1 MSINYELSL
10 WREYPGITAIEE
22 EKELII
28 AATGMDYAGRAQDIK
43 LKREHSGKQTLTFEI
58 PLKYFNISTG
68 QDETNSLVEK
78 IIDHSK
84 LKLWRDEYWWNPFAK
99 NKGLNE
105 ETGCTIFEGA
115 WQQGRWYEFIV
126 TERKQKRSKKKLMYS
141 YTCDSLFM
149 SELSRTGYELEF
161 VTDTDIMSASGM
173 GTAHELAKRIVDG
186 TDWEYI
192 KTEVFPDYKEE
203 YNPIT
208 GETIKIPVST
218 DQIEFSKGLDRYVYC
233 YEVDIDSSSTQLDI
247 ANEIETE
254 GSKQGLN
261 LVSGVDFY
269 FDNKGIFNW
278 RPAHNEPFKPYVYN
292 YTKTTILTSYA
303 DKILCYTDGEMV
315 KGNTTEKIEESTLL
329 SSTNLW
335 ETFGNVTVD
344 SILYQGSDGV
354 NSYYLRLGNINGK
367 SGEPLIYNSGYSDK
381 PLDKGDN
388 FVISM
393 HCDNLSTGCVL
404 YIYDGKP
411 SEENQTPIQTVG
423 FAAGD
428 GSNCFDNSYIV
439 TIKQRIK
446 NPYFAFGY
454 NENYTENGNV
464 YDESMQTIDGLFM
477 YKFVGATE
485 KIDKAIKDW
494 IAKQSGFCNKI
505 ENITDSY
512 YGDATN
518 VDLENNTCLINGQK
532 SHFWLPPGT
541 MAQNDFKN
549 GTEVYCL
556 EFNKNG
562 EYIQIYPSFNMENL
576 KKLSSFNTDKR
587 RAISG
592 SKSNRFSL
600 LETISKTFYCFTR
613 FLVEHDS
620 KGYIVKNSN
629 GKPKKYFT
637 YVSELGRRN
646 FNGFNYGLNLE
657 DIERKIDS
665 KELVTKVYVEP
676 IDNQYNNSGMI
687 TIQNSDY
694 NKMGERFFYNFSYFK
709 RQGFFNASSFMEDYK
724 DVYDYVSLRNAQA
737 KAKNEEYIKLKT
749 FKETTQTAYDTHMI
763 QLSALK
769 KEANEELA
777 AIKWEYF
784 WREYL
789 GYGSIEE
796 SLTFPNIDFG
806 GLVAIMKSNHVGATY
821 LPDAIDTIARYM
833 YDINVNG
840 LPENNIKSSL
850 SSIST
855 FQTQWNNLDATTTKE
870 NDELTKKGG
879 LNERVQALLDD
890 YNALIEE
897 KNKKL
902 NWFEKKYRRFILE
915 GTWSGND
922 YIEPDTYYLDATRAM
937 ATSCMPK
944 VSYSVNVVDLT
955 KICNPYDPSDTEWGK
970 DFTYDVG
977 DITYV
982 RDEEL
987 FGNLEQK
994 SMISSIDTYVDVN
1007 KPDDITLTNY
1017 ETRFEELFQS
1027 IAAAV
1032 TTIQLN
1038 ENIYGRAENFTPE
1051 GAIDVSILQKSFDT
1065 NKNLVIS
1072 SANNLVTQDNK
1083 GITVSSDDNSG
1094 KILRAIAGGIF
1105 LSKDNGQTFTA
1116 GLTADGFNASLITAG
1131 QIDTSKIV
1139 IRSSDVPQYI
1149 MDDLGL
1155 TGYSSVLK
1163 DGVRDTSFVR
1173 FDQFGIYMTD
1183 NGRMFGR
1190 GWWDSTDARGEGVQT
1205 TYTKKYVTMGKVAIG
1220 QSNLMS
1226 SDFYIELPPEIYND
1240 TIHFKIIENSSNK
1253 VIYDGNC
1260 ISGTWSCSHTSN
1272 VVQGLERNDNILRF
1286 VYKPGLQDVGYY
1298 GELWDEAGTKYYFSE
1313 DWKKALENYKDSPDL
1328 EGWYEDCP
1336 VASFRIEYDVDGGT
1350 VYYGREG
1357 YIQRNSIFSLTR
1369 KGLVINS
1376 GKQSNETYGGS
1387 VQISTEVPQINIYS
1401 VGNTKDDL
1409 RVRIGYLTTDGEKK
1423 IHGIDIY
1430 DGAIAIYDRPQGV
1443 SGCKK
1448 ILYTERQSDNTVL
1461 LKIEGKLEANLA
1473 SIAGWSI
1480 GKTWTDGNGITQS
1493 NDVILVSG
1501 GTGLSATN
1509 TEGDPAFWAGFDTT
1523 KSYSGTP
1530 WGMKPGVGFWQDHT
1544 KFYVTKAGSMKATS
1558 GTLGGWTF
1566 TNDFF
1571 YKQSDSYAIGIAF
1584 GDIGGTGRCFGIGQ
1598 FDPTANS
1605 WGSNLYFSVTGQ
1617 GKLYARE
1624 ADIEGVITATDGT
1637 FTGTINANEGSI
1649 GGLTIYNNSST
1660 DKGLYTGGMGMN
1672 SNTGKYAFY
1681 AGETNNTH
1689 GTADTNAPF
1698 KVGHDG
1704 SLHCTQAIIKGTI
1717 SAGSQFGSGAWKIS
1731 GNWLYSKS
1739 TSNDSTTPSGA
1750 RIVMGPGGVITYTS
1764 TGVVE
1769 NTRTWSGILS
1779 SDRDLKDNIMEFSNE
1794 YEVFFDSLK
1803 PRSFNY
1809 NTLKHIG
1816 NPSLTHFGFVA
1827 QDVIESQNNANL
1839 SQLAL
1844 IGNYSEEYY
1853 GLYYDE
1859 FIALNTWQIQK
1870 AKARISTLETEV
1882 AELKSQLQSLTKS

>member
-1 MSINYELSL
+1 MSIDYELSL
-10 WREYPGITAIEE
+10 WREYPGVIAIEE

-161 VTDTDIMSASGM
+161 VPDTDIMSASGM
-173 GTAHELAKRIVDG
+173 GTAHDLAKRIVDG

-192 KTEVFPDYKEE
+192 KTEVFSDYKEE

-208 GETIKIPVST
+208 GETIKVPVST

-247 ANEIETE
+247 ANEIIAE
-254 GSKQGLN
+254 GSKQGLT

-278 RPAHNEPFKPYVYN
+278 RPAYNEPFKSYVYN

-303 DKILCYTDGEMV
+303 DKILCYTDGKIV

-344 SILYQGSDGV
+344 SILRQGSDGV
-354 NSYYLRLGNINGK
+354 NSYYLHLGNISGK

-393 HCDNLSTGCVL
+393 HCSDLATGCVL

-411 SEENQTPIQTVG
+411 SEENQTPIQTVS
-423 FAAGD
+423 FAAGN
-428 GSNCFDNSYIV
+428 SRNCFDNSYIV

-454 NENYTENGNV
+454 NENYIENESV
-464 YDESMQTIDGLFM
+464 YDESMQVIDGLFM

-505 ENITDSY
+505 ENITNSY

-562 EYIQIYPSFNMENL
+562 EYIQIYPSFNIENL

-600 LETISKTFYCFTR
+600 LETVSKTFYCFTR

-620 KGYIVKNSN
+620 KGYIIKNSN

-646 FNGFNYGLNLE
+646 FSGFNYGLNLE
-657 DIERKIDS
+657 DIERKIES

-676 IDNQYNNSGMI
+676 IDNQYNDSGMI

-737 KAKNEEYIKLKT
+737 KAKNKEYIKLKT

-784 WREYL
+784 WRNHL
-789 GYGSIEE
+789 GYGSIEQ

-806 GLVAIMKSNHVGATY
+806 GLVAIMKSNGVGAAY
-821 LPDAIDTIARYM
+821 LDNAIDTLARYM
-833 YDINVNG
+833 YDINING

-850 SSIST
+850 NSIST
-855 FQTQWNNLDATTTKE
+855 FQTQYNNLNVTTTKE
-870 NDELTKKGG
+870 NDELNKDGG
-879 LNERVQALLDD
+879 LNERVQALLDN

-944 VSYSVNVVDLT
+944 VSYSVNVIDLT

-977 DITYV
+977 DTTYV

-1017 ETRFEELFQS
+1017 ETRFEELFQA

-1105 LSKDNGQTFTA
+1105 LSNDNGQTFTA

-1139 IRSSDVPQYI
+1139 IRSSDVPQYV

-1155 TGYSSVLK
+1155 TGYSYATK
-1163 DGVRDTSFVR
+1163 DGIRDTSFVR

-1183 NGRMFGR
+1183 DGRMFGAS
-1190 GWWDSTDARGEGVQT
+1190 WWNSTDAQNEG
-1205 TYTKKYVTMGKVAIG
+1205 
-1220 QSNLMS
+1220 
-1226 SDFYIELPPEIYND
+1226 
-1240 TIHFKIIENSSNK
+1240 IENYIN
-1253 VIYDGNC
+1253 
-1260 ISGTWSCSHTSN
+1260 
-1272 VVQGLERNDNILRF
+1272 RN
-1286 VYKPGLQDVGYY
+1286 
-1298 GELWDEAGTKYYFSE
+1298 T
-1313 DWKKALENYKDSPDL
+1313 
-1328 EGWYEDCP
+1328 
-1336 VASFRIEYDVDGGT
+1336 
-1350 VYYGREG
+1350 
-1357 YIQRNSIFSLTR
+1357 IFNLTR
-1369 KGLVINS
+1369 KGLRINS
-1376 GKQSNETYGGS
+1376 GKQSNEEYKGNI
-1387 VQISTEVPQINIYS
+1387 QISTEVPQINIYS
-1401 VGNTKDDL
+1401 HENISDDL
-1409 RVRIGYLTTDGEKK
+1409 RVRIGYLKTEDNGSRV
-1423 IHGIDIY
+1423 HGIDIY

-1480 GKTWTDGNGITQS
+1480 GKTWTDGSGATQS
-1493 NDVILVSG
+1493 NDNLLVSG
-1501 GTGLSATN
+1501 STGLSATD
-1509 TEGDPAFWAGFDTT
+1509 TQGDPAFWAGFDTT

-1530 WGMKPGVGFWQDHT
+1530 WGMKAGMGSWTDHT
-1544 KFYVTKAGSMKATS
+1544 KFYVTKAGYVKATDAYIK
-1558 GTLGGWTF
+1558 GTIEADNGYFHGDITGARGTIGGWSFCDGRLETVE
-1566 TNDFF
+1566 
-1571 YKQSDSYAIGIAF
+1571 
-1584 GDIGGTGRCFGIGQ
+1584 GGVGRIRLNSNSSGR
-1598 FDPTANS
+1598 TAN
-1605 WGSNLYFSVTGQ
+1605 WIEVTTGNWEESTMPFYVTRS
-1617 GKLYARE
+1617 GHLHATG
-1624 ADIEGVITATDGT
+1624 ATITGTIDATGT
-1637 FTGTINANEGSI
+1637 VTGTINADWGRIGNWMLGSGGLSASTSEYVGVGLWYTTAHQNIAIHAGGDSGHI
-1649 GGLTIYNNSST
+1649 GGAPFRVYHDGTLVATKGSFGIWNIGTYNSKECIYSVS
-1660 DKGLYTGGMGMN
+1660 G
-1672 SNTGKYAFY
+1672 SNTKVAFTKDKLYYAFLADEY
-1681 AGETNNTH
+1681 SAYWDDIIMGAADYTH
-1689 GTADTNAPF
+1689 TGVSDKNVKNSISNLDDSYDSFFDELNPCKYKYNSGTSDRFHTGFIAQEVVEALKKNQLGMTDFAAVMKLKTPT
-1698 KVGHDG
+1698 HDG
-1704 SLHCTQAIIKGTI
+1704 SEWML
-1717 SAGSQFGSGAWKIS
+1717 
-1731 GNWLYSKS
+1731 
-1739 TSNDSTTPSGA
+1739 
-1750 RIVMGPGGVITYTS
+1750 R
-1764 TGVVE
+1764 
-1769 NTRTWSGILS
+1769 R
-1779 SDRDLKDNIMEFSNE
+1779 
-1794 YEVFFDSLK
+1794 
-1803 PRSFNY
+1803 
-1809 NTLKHIG
+1809 
-1816 NPSLTHFGFVA
+1816 
-1827 QDVIESQNNANL
+1827 
-1839 SQLAL
+1839 
-1844 IGNYSEEYY
+1844 
-1853 GLYYDE
+1853 DE
-1859 FIALNTWQIQK
+1859 FVALNTWQIQK

-1882 AELKSQLQSLTKS
+1882 AELKSRLDLLTNS

>member
-1 MSINYELSL
+1 MSIDYELSL
-10 WREYPGITAIEE
+10 WREYPGVIAIEE

-161 VTDTDIMSASGM
+161 VPDTDIMSASGM
-173 GTAHELAKRIVDG
+173 GTAHDLAKRIVDG

-208 GETIKIPVST
+208 GETIKVPVST

-247 ANEIETE
+247 AKEIIAE
-254 GSKQGLN
+254 GSKQGLK
-261 LVSGVDFY
+261 LVRGVDFY

-303 DKILCYTDGEMV
+303 DKILCYTDGKIV

-344 SILYQGSDGV
+344 SILLQNRDGV
-354 NSYYLRLGNINGK
+354 NSYYLHLGNISGK

-393 HCDNLSTGCVL
+393 HCGDLATGCVL

-411 SEENQTPIQTVG
+411 SEENQTPIQTVS
-423 FAAGD
+423 FAAGN
-428 GSNCFDNSYIV
+428 GRNCFDNSYIV

-454 NENYTENGNV
+454 NGNYTENGSV
-464 YDESMQTIDGLFM
+464 YDEPMSSIDGLFM

-505 ENITDSY
+505 KYITDSY
-512 YGDATN
+512 YGDATD
-518 VDLENNTCLINGQK
+518 VDLENNTCSINGQK

-562 EYIQIYPSFNMENL
+562 EYIQIYPSFNTDNL

-620 KGYIVKNSN
+620 KGYIIKNSN

-646 FNGFNYGLNLE
+646 FSGFNYGLNLE
-657 DIERKIDS
+657 DIERKIES

-676 IDNQYNNSGMI
+676 IDNQYNDSGMI

-724 DVYDYVSLRNAQA
+724 YVYDYVSLRNAQA
-737 KAKNEEYIKLKT
+737 KAKNKEYIKLKT

-777 AIKWEYF
+777 VIKWEYF
-784 WREYL
+784 WRSHL
-789 GYGSIEE
+789 GYGSIEQ

-806 GLVAIMKSNHVGATY
+806 GLVAIMKSNGVGATY
-821 LPDAIDTIARYM
+821 LDNAIDTLARYM
-833 YDINVNG
+833 YDINING

-850 SSIST
+850 NSIST
-855 FQTQWNNLDATTTKE
+855 FQTQYNNLNVTTTKE
-870 NDELTKKGG
+870 NDELNKDGG
-879 LNERVQALLDD
+879 LNERVQALLDN

-977 DITYV
+977 DTTYV

-1017 ETRFEELFQS
+1017 ETRFEELFQA

-1105 LSKDNGQTFTA
+1105 LSNDNGQTFTA

-1139 IRSSDVPQYI
+1139 IRSSDVPQYV

-1155 TGYSSVLK
+1155 TGYSYAFTK
-1163 DGVRDTSFVR
+1163 DEKRDTSFVR

-1183 NGRMFGR
+1183 NGRMFNR
-1190 GWWDSTDARGEGVQT
+1190 GWW
-1205 TYTKKYVTMGKVAIG
+1205 
-1220 QSNLMS
+1220 
-1226 SDFYIELPPEIYND
+1226 
-1240 TIHFKIIENSSNK
+1240 NS
-1253 VIYDGNC
+1253 
-1260 ISGTWSCSHTSN
+1260 
-1272 VVQGLERNDNILRF
+1272 
-1286 VYKPGLQDVGYY
+1286 P
-1298 GELWDEAGTKYYFSE
+1298 A
-1313 DWKKALENYKDSPDL
+1313 ASPD
-1328 EGWYEDCP
+1328 
-1336 VASFRIEYDVDGGT
+1336 IE
-1350 VYYGREG
+1350 E
-1357 YIQRNSIFSLTR
+1357 YIGENTIFNLTR
-1369 KGLVINS
+1369 KGLRINS
-1376 GKQSNETYGGS
+1376 GNQSNEIYKGNI
-1387 VQISTEVPQINIYS
+1387 QISTEVPQINIYS
-1401 VGNTKDDL
+1401 HENISDDL
-1409 RVRIGYLTTDGEKK
+1409 RVRIGYLKTEDNGSRV
-1423 IHGIDIY
+1423 HGIDIY

-1448 ILYTERQSDNTVL
+1448 ILYTERQQDNTVL

-1493 NDVILVSG
+1493 NDYLLVSG
-1501 GTGLSATN
+1501 STGLSATD
-1509 TEGDPAFWAGFDTT
+1509 TQGDPAFWAGFDTT

-1530 WGMKPGVGFWQDHT
+1530 WGMKAGIGSWTDHT
-1544 KFYVTKAGSMKATS
+1544 KFYVTKAGYVKAS
-1558 GTLGGWTF
+1558 HGTIGGW
-1566 TNDFF
+1566 
-1571 YKQSDSYAIGIAF
+1571 
-1584 GDIGGTGRCFGIGQ
+1584 GIG
-1598 FDPTANS
+1598 PT
-1605 WGSNLYFSVTGQ
+1605 
-1617 GKLYARE
+1617 
-1624 ADIEGVITATDGT
+1624 DIFAAHDGR
-1637 FTGTINANEGSI
+1637 
-1649 GGLTIYNNSST
+1649 LV
-1660 DKGLYTGGMGMN
+1660 GMN
-1672 SNTGKYAFY
+1672 SESTRWAFY
-1681 AGETNNTH
+1681 AGETNLQY
-1689 GTADTNAPF
+1689 GQSQSNATF
-1698 KVGHDG
+1698 KVGHNGHLYATNAYISGDSTFSGTITATGTVTGTINADWGRIGNWILGSGGLSASTSEYVGVGLWYTTAHQNIAIHAGGDSGHIGGAPFRVYHDG
-1704 SLHCTQAIIKGTI
+1704 SLVATRATITGTLNAGTLI
-1717 SAGSQFGSGAWKIS
+1717 STSGISVNSTGLSFGSIGGSAGYLSIS
-1731 GNWLYSKS
+1731 PRILYAAEPDDLGDSIEWYHVVMAGWDAKNIRTPES
-1739 TSNDSTTPSGA
+1739 DINVKNSIELLDVKYDNLFNLLTPCRYKYNHGTSNRFHTGFIAQEVLSAIQEAELSTEDFAG
-1750 RIVMGPGGVITYTS
+1750 IVHLEKP
-1764 TGVVE
+1764 
-1769 NTRTWSGILS
+1769 
-1779 SDRDLKDNIMEFSNE
+1779 NINGCEW
-1794 YEVFFDSLK
+1794 LL
-1803 PRSFNY
+1803 RR
-1809 NTLKHIG
+1809 
-1816 NPSLTHFGFVA
+1816 
-1827 QDVIESQNNANL
+1827 
-1839 SQLAL
+1839 
-1844 IGNYSEEYY
+1844 
-1853 GLYYDE
+1853 DE
-1859 FIALNTWQIQK
+1859 FVALNTWQIQK

-1882 AELKSQLQSLTKS
+1882 AELKSQLQSLTNS

>member
-1 MSINYELSL
+1 MSIDYELSL
-10 WREYPGITAIEE
+10 WREYPGVIAIEE

-99 NKGLNE
+99 NKGLNK

-161 VTDTDIMSASGM
+161 VPDTDIMSASGM
-173 GTAHELAKRIVDG
+173 GTAHDLAKRIVDG

-208 GETIKIPVST
+208 GETIKVPVST

-247 ANEIETE
+247 AKEIVTE
-254 GSKQGLN
+254 GSKQGLK
-261 LVSGVDFY
+261 LVRGVDFY

-303 DKILCYTDGEMV
+303 DKILCYTDGKIV

-335 ETFGNVTVD
+335 ETFDNVTVD
-344 SILYQGSDGV
+344 SILLQNRDGV
-354 NSYYLRLGNINGK
+354 NSYYLHLGNISGK

-393 HCDNLSTGCVL
+393 HCGDLATGCVL

-411 SEENQTPIQTVG
+411 SEENQTPIQTVS
-423 FAAGD
+423 FAAGN
-428 GSNCFDNSYIV
+428 GRNCFDNSYIV

-454 NENYTENGNV
+454 NANYLENGMF
-464 YDESMQTIDGLFM
+464 YDEAMQTIDGLFM

-505 ENITDSY
+505 EHITDSY

-562 EYIQIYPSFNMENL
+562 EYIQIYPSFNTDNL

-620 KGYIVKNSN
+620 KGYIIKNSN

-646 FNGFNYGLNLE
+646 FSGFNYGLNLE
-657 DIERKIDS
+657 DIERKIES

-676 IDNQYNNSGMI
+676 IDNQYNDSGMI

-784 WREYL
+784 WRNHL
-789 GYGSIEE
+789 GYGSIEQ

-806 GLVAIMKSNHVGATY
+806 GLVDTMRNNGVGATY
-821 LPDAIDTIARYM
+821 LDNAIDTLARYM
-833 YDINVNG
+833 YDINING

-850 SSIST
+850 NSIST
-855 FQTQWNNLDATTTKE
+855 FQTQYNNLNVTTTKE
-870 NDELTKKGG
+870 NDELNKDGG
-879 LNERVQALLDD
+879 LNERVQALLDS

-937 ATSCMPK
+937 STSCMPK

-955 KICNPYDPSDTEWGK
+955 KICNPYNPSDTEWGK

-994 SMISSIDTYVDVN
+994 SMISSIDTYVDIN

-1017 ETRFEELFQS
+1017 ETRFEELFQA

-1105 LSKDNGQTFTA
+1105 LSNDNGQTFTA
-1116 GLTADGFNASLITAG
+1116 GLTADGFNANLITAG

-1139 IRSSDVPQYI
+1139 IRSSDVPQYV

-1155 TGYSSVLK
+1155 TGYSYAIK
-1163 DGVRDTSFVR
+1163 EGKRDTSFVR

-1183 NGRMFGR
+1183 NGRMFNR
-1190 GWWDSTDARGEGVQT
+1190 GWWNSTDAQNEG
-1205 TYTKKYVTMGKVAIG
+1205 
-1220 QSNLMS
+1220 
-1226 SDFYIELPPEIYND
+1226 
-1240 TIHFKIIENSSNK
+1240 IENYIN
-1253 VIYDGNC
+1253 
-1260 ISGTWSCSHTSN
+1260 
-1272 VVQGLERNDNILRF
+1272 RN
-1286 VYKPGLQDVGYY
+1286 
-1298 GELWDEAGTKYYFSE
+1298 T
-1313 DWKKALENYKDSPDL
+1313 
-1328 EGWYEDCP
+1328 
-1336 VASFRIEYDVDGGT
+1336 
-1350 VYYGREG
+1350 
-1357 YIQRNSIFSLTR
+1357 IFNLTR
-1369 KGLVINS
+1369 KGLRINS
-1376 GKQSNETYGGS
+1376 GKQSNEEYKGNI
-1387 VQISTEVPQINIYS
+1387 QISTEVPQINIYS
-1401 VGNTKDDL
+1401 HEILSDDL
-1409 RVRIGYLTTDGEKK
+1409 RVRIGYLKTEDNGSRV
-1423 IHGIDIY
+1423 HGIDIY

-1448 ILYTERQSDNTVL
+1448 ILYTERQSDNSVL

-1493 NDVILVSG
+1493 NDCLLVSG

-1509 TEGDPAFWAGFDTT
+1509 YEGDPAFWAGFDTT

-1530 WGMKPGVGFWQDHT
+1530 WGMKAGIGSWTDHT
-1544 KFYVTKAGSMKATS
+1544 KFYVTKAGYVKAS
-1558 GTLGGWTF
+1558 HGTIGGWT
-1566 TNDFF
+1566 
-1571 YKQSDSYAIGIAF
+1571 
-1584 GDIGGTGRCFGIGQ
+1584 IGGVDIYAAHDGR
-1598 FDPTANS
+1598 
-1605 WGSNLYFSVTGQ
+1605 LV
-1617 GKLYARE
+1617 
-1624 ADIEGVITATDGT
+1624 
-1637 FTGTINANEGSI
+1637 
-1649 GGLTIYNNSST
+1649 
-1660 DKGLYTGGMGMN
+1660 GMN
-1672 SNTGKYAFY
+1672 SEPTRWAFY
-1681 AGETNNTH
+1681 AGETNLQY
-1689 GTADTNAPF
+1689 GQSQSNATF

-1704 SLHCTQAIIKGTI
+1704 YLHATEAYIKGKIEADEGYFHGNITGATGTIGGWEFADGRLETVEGGVGRIRLNSNASARTANWIEVTTGNWTPETMPFYVTRGGHLHATGATITGTLQAGSIISDDVRFGSRGNSTI
-1717 SAGSQFGSGAWKIS
+1717 SDSGDGSMWLNKNNIWNRINLGYNTISIEGESKLTLYS
-1731 GNWLYSKS
+1731 GNEILCLAERIKFGGDYWYLRQYDSSAGNNHLALNAHYYLDLCVLGDIKLWCRPDKS
-1739 TSNDSTTPSGA
+1739 RLKGTWELDTGA
-1750 RIVMGPGGVITYTS
+1750 AVI
-1764 TGVVE
+1764 
-1769 NTRTWSGILS
+1769 
-1779 SDRDLKDNIMEFSNE
+1779 SDRRQKNSVNNIDDKYNILFDNLLPVT
-1794 YEVFFDSLK
+1794 YK
-1803 PRSFNY
+1803 YNY
-1809 NTLKHIG
+1809 GTSDRLHA
-1816 NPSLTHFGFVA
+1816 GFIA
-1827 QDVIESQNNANL
+1827 QDVDNAL
-1839 SQLAL
+1839 SIAQISTKDFA
-1844 IGNYSEEYY
+1844 
-1853 GLYYDE
+1853 GLVISDKDTEDELWTLRYEE

-1870 AKARISTLETEV
+1870 AKARITELENTV
-1882 AELKSQLQSLTKS
+1882 AELKTQLQSLTNS